1 MRDLALYIHWPFC
14 AKKCPYCDFN
24 SHVRDRVDVP
34 SYARAYD
41 SELTYYRHMTGPR
54 RLTSIFFGGGTPS
67 LMPPDLAGQIIQKAN
82 DLWGI
87 EKDAEITLEANPGSS
102 ETEKFKAFKANGINR
117 LSIGIQSFND
127 DALRFLGRIHTAQE
141 GQSAIAAAQ
150 KVFDRFSFDL
160 IYARPN
166 QTEKEWEQ
174 ELRMAIGM
182 SVGHLSLYQL
192 TIEEKTAFYGAYQR
206 GEWSLPD
213 EDAAAALYQK
223 TDDMMRDAGMPAY
236 EISNYARAGQESRHN
251 LTYWQ
256 YKDYVGVGPG
266 AHGRWTYQGQKWAS
280 VAEKGPEKWVSRV
293 LADEGAGHGSS
304 PFTLVPSGV
313 RAGEAVMMGLRLTSG
328 INPWRIADDSGI
340 SLSNLLDMDR
350 VSGLVSSG
358 DLVWLTPETL
368 APTMTGRLR
377 LNRVIHYILKV

>member
-24 SHVRDRVDVP
+24 SHVRDRVDVA

-54 RLTSIFFGGGTPS
+54 RVTSIFFGGGTPS

-117 LSIGIQSFND
+117 LSIGIQSFYD

-141 GQSAIAAAQ
+141 GQAAIAAAQ

-182 SVGHLSLYQL
+182 SSGHLSLYQL

-213 EDAAAALYQK
+213 EDAAAALYQQ

-293 LADEGAGHGSS
+293 LVDEGAGHGSA
-304 PFTLVPSGV
+304 PFTLVSSDV

-328 INPWRIADDSGI
+328 INPSCIADDSGI
-340 SLSNLLDMDR
+340 LLSDLLNMDR
-350 VSGLVSSG
+350 VSELVSSG